1 MPTITELPNDA
12 SDTFKSGQADSD
24 HQLQPMDSEE
34 SNLERTQNSSS
45 RDAGRVSQHWYP
57 IFWHY
62 PLSYVRPLI
71 QTCTKLRYFLFQ
83 EVLEAQIA
91 HEREQYQPSASE
103 KVFAIVKSMLMRGMI
118 IYFFM
123 QFFRRPQPTQ
133 TGAPGADGTVQLPK
147 GAATN
152 LFENGTLFVSYI
164 HCCI

>member
-1 MPTITELPNDA
+1 MPTITELPND
-12 SDTFKSGQADSD
+12 TSGLSNSD
-24 HQLQPMDSEE
+24 HQLQPMDSDG
-34 SNLERTQNSSS
+34 RPQNVPAQ
-45 RDAGRVSQHWYP
+45 RDAGR
-57 IFWHY
+57 
-62 PLSYVRPLI
+62 
-71 QTCTKLRYFLFQ
+71 

-103 KVFAIVKSMLMRGMI
+103 KVFAIVKSMLMRGLV

-133 TGAPGADGTVQLPK
+133 TGPQGADGTVQLPK

-164 HCCI
+164 